1 MGIRNSKPMPFEPI
15 HEGRHDSRSYK
26 LPDHLAIFHTTL
38 VEFENSLCGNGRAF
52 HARHLGELDHFSAA
66 IA

>member
-1 MGIRNSKPMPFEPI
+1 MGIWNSKAMSFETI
-15 HEGRHDSRSYK
+15 HKGRHDSRRDELSN
-26 LPDHLAIFHTTL
+26 HFAILHTPL
-38 VEFENSLCGNGRAF
+38 VEFENSLCGNGRTF